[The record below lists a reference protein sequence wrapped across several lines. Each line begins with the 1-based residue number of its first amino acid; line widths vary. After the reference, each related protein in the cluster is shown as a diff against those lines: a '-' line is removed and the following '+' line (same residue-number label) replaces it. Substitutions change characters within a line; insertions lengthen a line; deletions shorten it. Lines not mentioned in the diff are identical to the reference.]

1 MDVGLKRIRRK
12 NDFAPLDVA
21 SEEYRQPD
29 DHREEVFEA
38 NDVSDVSDVSDIND
52 VLFGS
57 STTIE
62 QDCVDDRGFVVFY
75 IEALNDLPVEQ

>member
-21 SEEYRQPD
+21 GEEYRQPD
-29 DHREEVFEA
+29 DHREEVFKT
-38 NDVSDVSDVSDIND
+38 NDVSDVSNISD
-52 VLFGS
+52 VLSGS

-62 QDCVDDRGFVVFY
+62 QDCVDDRGFVVFD